1 LNKFDKNSNNCVV
14 IMYPAG
20 GYGNFLYYLLTEFF
34 EDTVKTDNKD
44 FLFSISGDSH
54 KAKKYTEIFSLGL
67 AHSTKTLQSFNY
79 NYQIN
84 DKDAYAQIKRGKKF
98 LVLADTGNLGDNVNF
113 VRRYFTS
120 AKILR
125 VYANTFNEKLIVW
138 NNCLKKAYTNHND
151 PIYKD
156 SVHTVSGLAK
166 FFNKDPST
174 ITDSDAIECA
184 LAFFKQDFEQYG
196 KFYST
201 PVEKTGV
208 INFPVYNFFE
218 KSQLLNS
225 LESLSVQLDT
235 SIIEKQRLSDTVDKF
250 LQTQLFKF
258 QPDSIVGQALQRM

>member
-1 LNKFDKNSNNCVV
+1 
-14 IMYPAG
+14 MYPTG

-34 EDTVKTDNKD
+34 EDTVKTNNKD

-54 KAKKYTEIFSLGL
+54 KTKKYTEIFSLGS
-67 AHSTKTLQSFNY
+67 AYFTKTLQSFNY
-79 NYQIN
+79 NYEIN
-84 DKDAYAQIKRGKKF
+84 DEDAYDQIKRGKKF

-113 VRRYFTS
+113 VRRYFTE

-138 NNCLKKAYTNHND
+138 NNCIKKSYKNLND

-156 SVHTVSGLAK
+156 SLHTKSGLAK

-174 ITDSDAIECA
+174 VTDSDAIECA
-184 LAFFKQDFEQYG
+184 LAFFKQDFEKYG

-201 PVEKTGV
+201 PVVESGV
-208 INFPVYNFFE
+208 INFPVCNFFE
-218 KSQLLNS
+218 KEQLLNS
-225 LESLSVQLDT
+225 LENLSVQLET

-250 LQTQLFKF
+250 LLKQLFEFK
-258 QPDSIVGQALQRM
+258 PDSIVGQALQRM